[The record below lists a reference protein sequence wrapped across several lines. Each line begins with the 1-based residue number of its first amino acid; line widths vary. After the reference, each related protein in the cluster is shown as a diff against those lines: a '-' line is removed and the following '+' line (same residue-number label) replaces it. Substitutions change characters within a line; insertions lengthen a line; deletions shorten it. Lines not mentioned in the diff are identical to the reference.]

1 MIKDVPDLFMN
12 SLNKDAEF
20 KSDKERKKKTLM
32 ANHATPIPTAI
43 AFRMFIKHTK
53 RPAKAIPPTMD
64 TILYKFVMYYGY
76 KINIQYMQ
84 NFVVQKKILTIHTE
98 DRDIGKWP
106 TSSVFAVDLPVEY
119 KNVVSL
125 GLADIDFPPIYVFSA
140 KNQNLSMSFTYN
152 NLAAKTITLTEG
164 TYTGAQLATEL
175 QGRMNAAYTGTPG
188 FNSFA
193 VGYDSTSYKFVF
205 QNPNTFQFD
214 FTNALSSTIYT
225 QSSQWGLGSYL
236 GFEKKVYTSVT
247 TTINYQVPINSV
259 YYSIVSPYPAS
270 IQGEPYIYMEL
281 DLFNSMD
288 EITPYTMRSNQLMSS
303 KQSGKHNS
311 SFAKIPRL
319 TIQGNPVYVS
329 KSNFL
334 FNLFFNDPPLERVQ
348 TFKFKFRYHDG
359 RLVDFGLTNFS
370 FSIEITM
377 LRPDS
382 IKPPHQIQPNYYT
395 LT

>member
-1 MIKDVPDLFMN
+1 
-12 SLNKDAEF
+12 
-20 KSDKERKKKTLM
+20 
-32 ANHATPIPTAI
+32 
-43 AFRMFIKHTK
+43 
-53 RPAKAIPPTMD
+53 
-64 TILYKFVMYYGY
+64 
-76 KINIQYMQ
+76 MQ
-84 NFVVQKKILTIHTE
+84 NFVVQKKILSVHTE

-125 GLADIDFPPIYVFSA
+125 GLADINLPPIYVFSA
-140 KNQNLSMSFTYN
+140 KNQNLSMIFTYGTT
-152 NLAAKTITLTEG
+152 KTITITEG

-175 QGRMNAAYTGTPG
+175 QGQINDAFTGNDFTI
-188 FNSFA
+188 
-193 VGYDSTSYKFVF
+193 VYDSTSFKFIF
-205 QNPNTFQFD
+205 KNPNTFQID
-214 FTNALSSTIYT
+214 FTDALSSTIYT

-247 TTINYQVPINSV
+247 TNINYQSPIPSG
-259 YYSIVSPYPAS
+259 YYSIVSPYPVS
-270 IQGEPYIYMEL
+270 IQGEPYVYMEL
-281 DLFNSMD
+281 DLYNSMD

-319 TIQGNPVYVS
+319 AITGNPVYIS

-359 RLVDFGLTNFS
+359 RIVDFGLTNFS

-382 IKPPHQIQPNYYT
+382 IKPPHQVQPNYYT